1 MKIGFSPK
9 IQSDEQAQNVLS
21 LCNRLDFEWSEIA
34 RHRKAIKY
42 PDGENPFACKRCAG
56 PLSNMQPINH
66 YAELKRHEQEFKE
79 YARQLKVLL

>member
-1 MKIGFSPK
+1 MKIGFFNKMRKDEDIEK
-9 IQSDEQAQNVLS
+9 ITN
-21 LCNRLDFEWSEIA
+21 LCNKLDWEWVEIA

-66 YAELKRHEQEFKE
+66 YAELKQHERNFME
-79 YARQLKVLL
+79 YMKHLKVLL

>member
-1 MKIGFSPK
+1 MKIGFFNKMRNDKDIEK
-9 IQSDEQAQNVLS
+9 ITN
-21 LCNRLDFEWSEIA
+21 LCNRLDWAWSEIA